1 MKKLGLIALFLLVV
15 AVVGGT
21 RWLRLYDPQ
30 AIYTPKDSDLYL
42 RDTQKLAE
50 LSRILSDSLQA
61 IEDEQELKWA
71 GNLLGWRTFQPGHY
85 DIDSGYTYD
94 AFLSKL
100 AKGNQDPIALTI
112 VPGQSKEKIISFLA
126 HRMRFD
132 SLDIHQTINDS
143 SFFAGRRFD
152 QQTLVGY
159 LFPATYDLYWT
170 SSAKSILERFFSEF
184 NKQVINAYRDRM
196 DELDLTTNEV
206 LALASIIEWEAIHD
220 DEKPKI
226 SGLYWNRLN
235 RGMLL
240 QADPT
245 VSYAVGER
253 RRLYFKDYKVDH
265 PYNTYQNKGLPP
277 GPINNPSLSSIKAA
291 LYPMD
296 HEYLYM
302 VARPNGYHEFSE
314 TYAEHQQ
321 KSAEWRE
328 YLKNQEKE
336 SSTSTDSSSAGR
348 K

>member
-1 MKKLGLIALFLLVV
+1 MKKLGLFILFLLVV
-15 AVVGGT
+15 GLVGGS
-21 RWLRLYDPQ
+21 RWMRLNDSQ
-30 AIYTPKDSDLYL
+30 AIYTERDSDLYL
-42 RDTQKLAE
+42 RDTLKLAE
-50 LSRILSDSLQA
+50 LSHILSDSLQA
-61 IEDEQELKWA
+61 VEDEDELQWA
-71 GNLLGWRTFQPGHY
+71 ANLLGWRTFQPGHY

-112 VPGQSKEKIISFLA
+112 VPGQSKERIISFLGN
-126 HRMRFD
+126 RMRFD
-132 SLDIHQTINDS
+132 SLEIYQTINDS
-143 SFFAGRRFD
+143 TFFANRRFNR
-152 QQTLVGY
+152 QTLVGY
-159 LFPATYDLYWT
+159 LFPATYNLYWT
-170 SSAKSILERFFSEF
+170 ASANSLFERVFNEF
-184 NKQVINAYRDRM
+184 DKQVIETHRGRM
-196 DELDLTTNEV
+196 EELDMTTDEV

-235 RGMLL
+235 RGMFL

-265 PYNTYQNKGLPP
+265 PYNTYLNKGLPP
-277 GPINNPSLSSIKAA
+277 GPINNPSLSSIEAA

-296 HEYLYM
+296 HDYLYM
-302 VARPNGYHEFSE
+302 VARPNGYHVFTE

-328 YLKNQEKE
+328 YLKSQEKE
-336 SSTSTDSSSAGR
+336 SATDTDSSDSGR
-348 K
+348 